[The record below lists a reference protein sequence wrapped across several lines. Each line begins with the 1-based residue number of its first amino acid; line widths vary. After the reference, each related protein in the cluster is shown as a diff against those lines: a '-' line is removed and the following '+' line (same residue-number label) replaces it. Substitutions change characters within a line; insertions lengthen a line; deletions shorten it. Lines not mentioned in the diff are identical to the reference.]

1 MLKRS
6 YSNQISI
13 NVKPELVFKA
23 ITKEIDKWWTELS
36 NKINK
41 VGDQLIVHFED
52 STFWKIDVIEFI
64 PNSSIEWYVES
75 ANHNLENLSRKDEW
89 EMTRI
94 KWEINENENGSTLTL
109 IHDGLIPNLE
119 CYNIC
124 KAGWNYFLGSLK
136 DYLESGKGRPY
147 KKN

>member
-1 MLKRS
+1 MLKRI